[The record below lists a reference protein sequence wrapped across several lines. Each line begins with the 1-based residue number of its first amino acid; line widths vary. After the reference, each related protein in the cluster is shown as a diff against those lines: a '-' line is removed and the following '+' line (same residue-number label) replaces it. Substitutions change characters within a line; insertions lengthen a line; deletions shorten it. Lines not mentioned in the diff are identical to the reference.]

1 MTPPLTLTPAV
12 VVLLGGISLY
22 LAYHYGA
29 AALVVRA
36 RGAAWGVHAG
46 RLLGFVALGLVSG
59 AYAAMVLPGGLAAH
73 GLDLPALAPTAA
85 FLGLVLLVV
94 LPVVA
99 LAARRPA
106 QWAHYPQLR
115 QDRWDVPAHLANA
128 ASWALYLLG
137 YELYFRGVLTFVLVR
152 ELGAWPGLAVM
163 TALYVAVH
171 LPKPAGETVGTLP
184 MGLVFGLT
192 ALASGSMWPVWL
204 GHVLIAVTSDV
215 AAVAWWTR
223 AGRPAR

>member
-1 MTPPLTLTPAV
+1 VIPPLTLTPAV
-12 VVLLGGISLY
+12 VVLLGGVALY

-29 AALVVRA
+29 AALVARA
-36 RGAAWGVHAG
+36 QGAAWGVHGG
-46 RLLGFVALGLVSG
+46 RVLGFVALGVVPG
-59 AYAAMVLPGGLAAH
+59 AYAAVALPGGLAAH
-73 GLDLPALAPTAA
+73 GLAAPRTGPSLA
-85 FLGLVLLVV
+85 FVGLVVVVV

-106 QWAHYPQLR
+106 QWRYYPQLR
-115 QDRWDVPAHLANA
+115 HDRWDPRAHGANA

-152 ELGAWPGLAVM
+152 ELGTWPGLAVM

-192 ALASGSMWPVWL
+192 AVMSGSMWPVWL
-204 GHVLIAVTSDV
+204 GHVLIAVGSDA

-223 AGRPAR
+223 AGRPPR

>member
-1 MTPPLTLTPAV
+1 MLLSDPLTPSVL
-12 VVLLGGISLY
+12 VLLGGVALY
-22 LAYHYGA
+22 LVYHYGA
-29 AALVVRA
+29 AALAARA
-36 RGAAWGVHAG
+36 GGAAWGVHAG
-46 RLLGFVALGLVSG
+46 RALGFVALGVVPG
-59 AYAAMVLPGGLAAH
+59 VYAAIVLPGGLAAH
-73 GLDLPALAPTAA
+73 GLGAPALTPTAL

-115 QDRWDVPAHLANA
+115 QTRWDLRAHLANG

-137 YELYFRGVLTFVLVR
+137 YELYFRGVLTSVLVR
-152 ELGAWPGLAVM
+152 ELGTWPGLAVM

-171 LPKPAGETVGTLP
+171 LPKPAAETVGTLP